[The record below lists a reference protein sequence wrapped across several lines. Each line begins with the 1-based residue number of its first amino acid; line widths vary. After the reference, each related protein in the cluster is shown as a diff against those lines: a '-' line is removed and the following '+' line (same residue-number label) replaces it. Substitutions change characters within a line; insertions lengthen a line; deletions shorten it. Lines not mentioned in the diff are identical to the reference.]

1 MRSII
6 HQPGP
11 PLDRHIAA
19 IWYWEGAPTTHR
31 LERVLPNGSQGLV
44 INLHADRIRAY
55 DPRNPRQFETLSGA
69 VITGARACF
78 EVIDSDCQQRIVGV
92 NFRPGGAYPFLGL
105 PADALYER
113 EVNLDA
119 VWGGAQ
125 RYLREQLLEAGS
137 PVAIIRLL
145 EAHLRAR
152 LRTDI
157 HPSVAYAIGALAR
170 GGAVAT
176 VARATG
182 YSLPY
187 FSRRFRQEVGIV
199 PKMFARIRRFQTV
212 LDRLVGQRD
221 VDWAATALACGYYD
235 QAHFIHNFR
244 HFSGCTPAAFLTLR
258 GEHRNHLPLPD

>member
-1 MRSII
+1 MRNII
-6 HQPGP
+6 YQPGP
-11 PLDRHIAA
+11 PLDSHIAA

-31 LERVLPNGSQGLV
+31 LERVLPDGGQGLV

-55 DPRNPRQFETLSGA
+55 NPRNPRQFETLSGA
-69 VITGARACF
+69 VITGARASF

-92 NFRPGGAYPFLGL
+92 NFRPGGAYPFLSL

-137 PVAIIRLL
+137 PAGIIRRL
-145 EAHLRAR
+145 ETHLRAR
-152 LRTDI
+152 LRAET
-157 HPSVAYAIGALAR
+157 HPAVAYAVGALAR
-170 GGAVAT
+170 GGTVTA

-187 FSRRFRQEVGIV
+187 FSRRFRQEVGLT
-199 PKMFARIRRFQTV
+199 PKRFARIRRFQTV
-212 LDRLVGQRD
+212 LDHLVGQREM
-221 VDWAATALACGYYD
+221 DWATTALDCGYYD
-235 QAHFIHNFR
+235 QAHFIHDFR
-244 HFSGCTPAAFLTLR
+244 RFSGCTPAAFLALR
-258 GEHRNHLPLPD
+258 GAHHNHLPLLD